1 MYEATIE
8 ITTPRG
14 HKSYYFYTTN
24 KLGIG
29 EFYNKLREILREME
43 LDIKQKIEIVN
54 ESFIERKEF
63 T

>member
-8 ITTPRG
+8 ISTPRG

-24 KLGIG
+24 ELNIE
-29 EFYNKLREILREME
+29 EFYNKLREVLREME
-43 LDIKQKIEIVN
+43 LDIKQKIEVVN
-54 ESFIERKEF
+54 SDHIERKEF